1 MLIKSCYF
9 CRIASIEQLQLE
21 PTHGQTDRHTHSQLY
36 RILRA
41 AMPSRHNKLTSF
53 AYSSKTI
60 TMHLKPWLYFAYLTE
75 SASVVTLM
83 SGWKIKRSNSS
94 TSCIS
99 PEEVLYIVTAN
110 IVKGIFEP
118 LGTSSVSTN
127 TTVSLTEAMLSNG
140 LKIFPKN
147 GSVVL

>member
-1 MLIKSCYF
+1 M
-9 CRIASIEQLQLE
+9 
-21 PTHGQTDRHTHSQLY
+21 
-36 RILRA
+36 
-41 AMPSRHNKLTSF
+41 
-53 AYSSKTI
+53 
-60 TMHLKPWLYFAYLTE
+60 YFAYLTE

-83 SGWKIKRSNSS
+83 SGWTMKKFNSFI
-94 TSCIS
+94 SCIS

-140 LKIFPKN
+140 LNIFPKN